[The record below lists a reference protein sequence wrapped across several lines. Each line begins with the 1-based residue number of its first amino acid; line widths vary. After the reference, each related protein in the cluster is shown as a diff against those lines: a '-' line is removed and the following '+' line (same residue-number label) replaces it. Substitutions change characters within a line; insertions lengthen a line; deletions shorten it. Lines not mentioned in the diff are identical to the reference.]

1 MKIFFSFLFAI
12 AMIATFILLITSL
25 VFRFKKKPT
34 TKKYFKLTGIAFVL
48 SIISLIVVNMN
59 MTPQEKQE
67 ILAKQKAEKKLKA
80 EEKQKATEQKE
91 AEDKLKAEEKQKDK
105 EQKEAEDKLK
115 AEEKQKAKEQ
125 KETEDKLKAEEKQKA
140 KEQKE
145 AEDKLKAEEEQKAKE
160 QKEAEDKQKAEEKK
174 LAEEQKKAED
184 KQKAEEKKLAEEQK
198 KAENKQ
204 KTEEK
209 KLAEEQKKAEEKQKE
224 FASYAQNIRG
234 GNFIKDM
241 KLSNNEAEITF
252 HDSFSSYKSANPTIL
267 NTEEQYK
274 QYFSTGD
281 AIEKMFVSEPARLL
295 RQFPDLNTVKI
306 TLPFDGKTYSTSLD
320 RNSLNTYLGFKIED
334 LKVED
339 KSWVKKF
346 NDPYV
351 YDKTKRKAF
360 FKKFVTVQ

>member
-12 AMIATFILLITSL
+12 AIIATFILLITSL
-25 VFRFKKKPT
+25 VFRLKKKPT

-67 ILAKQKAEKKLKA
+67 ILAKQKAE
-80 EEKQKATEQKE
+80 E
-91 AEDKLKAEEKQKDK
+91 KLKAEEKQKDK
-105 EQKEAEDKLK
+105 EQKEADEKLKAEEKQKAKEQKAEEKQKDKEQKEADEKLK

-125 KETEDKLKAEEKQKA
+125 KEADEKLKAEEKQKA

-145 AEDKLKAEEEQKAKE
+145 AEDKQKA
-160 QKEAEDKQKAEEKK
+160 
-174 LAEEQKKAED
+174 
-184 KQKAEEKKLAEEQK
+184 
-198 KAENKQ
+198 
-204 KTEEK
+204 EEK

-241 KLSNNEAEITF
+241 KLNNKEAEITF
-252 HDSFSSYKSANPTIL
+252 HDSFASYKSAKPDSNV
-267 NTEEQYK
+267 TEELYK

-295 RQFPDLNTVKI
+295 RQFPDLNTVKM

-320 RNSLNTYLGFKIED
+320 RNSLNSYLGFKIED

>member
-25 VFRFKKKPT
+25 VFRLKKKPT

-67 ILAKQKAEKKLKA
+67 ILAKQKADEKLKA
-80 EEKQKATEQKE
+80 EEKQKAREQKE
-91 AEDKLKAEEKQKDK
+91 ADEKL
-105 EQKEAEDKLK
+105 
-115 AEEKQKAKEQ
+115 
-125 KETEDKLKAEEKQKA
+125 
-140 KEQKE
+140 
-145 AEDKLKAEEEQKAKE
+145 
-160 QKEAEDKQKAEEKK
+160 
-174 LAEEQKKAED
+174 
-184 KQKAEEKKLAEEQK
+184 
-198 KAENKQ
+198 

-224 FASYAQNIRG
+224 FISYAQNIRG

-241 KLSNNEAEITF
+241 KLNNKEAEITF
-252 HDSFSSYKSANPTIL
+252 YDSFASYKSTKTDSNV
-267 NTEEQYK
+267 TEEQYK

-295 RQFPDLNTVKI
+295 RQFPDLSTVKM
-306 TLPFDGKTYSTSLD
+306 TLPFDGKTYSTNLD
-320 RNSLNTYLGFKIED
+320 RKSLNSYLGFKIED

-339 KSWVKKF
+339 QSWNKKF
-346 NDPYV
+346 NNAYV
-351 YDKTKRKAF
+351 YDKTKRKGLF
-360 FKKFVTVQ
+360 NKFVTVQ

>member
-12 AMIATFILLITSL
+12 AMLATFILLITSL
-25 VFRFKKKPT
+25 VFRLKKKPN
-34 TKKYFKLTGIAFVL
+34 TKKYFKFTGIAFIL

-67 ILAKQKAEKKLKA
+67 ILAKQKAE
-80 EEKQKATEQKE
+80 E
-91 AEDKLKAEEKQKDK
+91 KLKAEEKQKDK
-105 EQKEAEDKLK
+105 EQKEAEEKLK
-115 AEEKQKAKEQ
+115 AEEKQKDKEQ
-125 KETEDKLKAEEKQKA
+125 KEAEEKLKAEEKQKA

-145 AEDKLKAEEEQKAKE
+145 AEEKLKAEEKQKAKE
-160 QKEAEDKQKAEEKK
+160 QKEAEE
-174 LAEEQKKAED
+174 
-184 KQKAEEKKLAEEQK
+184 
-198 KAENKQ
+198 KQ

-224 FASYAQNIRG
+224 FTSYAQNIRG

-241 KLSNNEAEITF
+241 KLNNKEAEITF
-252 HDSFSSYKSANPTIL
+252 HDSFASYKSAKPDSNV
-267 NTEEQYK
+267 TEELFK

-295 RQFPDLNTVKI
+295 RQFPDLNTVKM

-320 RNSLNTYLGFKIED
+320 RNSLNSYLGFKIED

-351 YDKTKRKAF
+351 YNKTKRKAF

>member
-80 EEKQKATEQKE
+80 EEKQKA
-91 AEDKLKAEEKQKDK
+91 
-105 EQKEAEDKLK
+105 
-115 AEEKQKAKEQ
+115 
-125 KETEDKLKAEEKQKA
+125 
-140 KEQKE
+140 
-145 AEDKLKAEEEQKAKE
+145 KE

-184 KQKAEEKKLAEEQK
+184 KQKA
-198 KAENKQ
+198 
-204 KTEEK
+204 EEK

-252 HDSFSSYKSANPTIL
+252 HDSFSSYKSANPTSL

>member
-25 VFRFKKKPT
+25 LFRLKKKPT

-67 ILAKQKAEKKLKA
+67 ILAKQKAEEKLKAEEKQKNKEQKEAEEKLKA
-80 EEKQKATEQKE
+80 EEKQKAKEQKE

-105 EQKEAEDKLK
+105 EQKEAE
-115 AEEKQKAKEQ
+115 E
-125 KETEDKLKAEEKQKA
+125 KLKAEEKQKA

-145 AEDKLKAEEEQKAKE
+145 AEEKL
-160 QKEAEDKQKAEEKK
+160 
-174 LAEEQKKAED
+174 
-184 KQKAEEKKLAEEQK
+184 
-198 KAENKQ
+198 

-224 FASYAQNIRG
+224 FISYTQNIRG

-241 KLSNNEAEITF
+241 KLNNKEAEITF
-252 HDSFSSYKSANPTIL
+252 YDSFASYKSTKTDSNV
-267 NTEEQYK
+267 TEEQYK

-295 RQFPDLNTVKI
+295 RQFPDLSTVKM
-306 TLPFDGKTYSTSLD
+306 TLPFDGKTYSTNLD
-320 RNSLNTYLGFKIED
+320 RKSLNSYLGFKIED

-339 KSWVKKF
+339 QSWNKKF
-346 NDPYV
+346 NNAYV
-351 YDKTKRKAF
+351 YDKTKRKDLF
-360 FKKFVTVQ
+360 NKFVTVQ

>member
-1 MKIFFSFLFAI
+1 M
-12 AMIATFILLITSL
+12 
-25 VFRFKKKPT
+25 FRLKKKPT

-67 ILAKQKAEKKLKA
+67 ILAKQKAEEKLKA
-80 EEKQKATEQKE
+80 EEKQKAKEQKEADEKLKTEEKQKNKEQKEAEDKLNAEEKQRAKEQKEAEEKLKAEEKQKDKEQKE

-125 KETEDKLKAEEKQKA
+125 KE
-140 KEQKE
+140 
-145 AEDKLKAEEEQKAKE
+145 AEDKLKA
-160 QKEAEDKQKAEEKK
+160 
-174 LAEEQKKAED
+174 
-184 KQKAEEKKLAEEQK
+184 
-198 KAENKQ
+198 
-204 KTEEK
+204 EEK

-224 FASYAQNIRG
+224 FVSYAKNIRG

-241 KLSNNEAEITF
+241 KLNNNEAEITF
-252 HDSFSSYKSANPTIL
+252 HDSFASYKSANPTSS
-267 NTEEQYK
+267 NTEDQYK

-295 RQFPDLNTVKI
+295 RQFPDLNVVKM
-306 TLPFDGKTYSTSLD
+306 TLPFEGKTYNINLD
-320 RNSLNTYLGFKIED
+320 RKSLNSHLGFKIED

-360 FKKFVTVQ
+360 FTQFVVVQ

>member
-12 AMIATFILLITSL
+12 AMLATFILLITSL
-25 VFRFKKKPT
+25 VFRLKKKPN
-34 TKKYFKLTGIAFVL
+34 TKKYFKFTGIAFIL

-67 ILAKQKAEKKLKA
+67 ILAKQKAE
-80 EEKQKATEQKE
+80 E
-91 AEDKLKAEEKQKDK
+91 KLKAEEKQKDK
-105 EQKEAEDKLK
+105 EQKEAEEKLK

-125 KETEDKLKAEEKQKA
+125 KEDEEKLKAEEKQKA
-140 KEQKE
+140 KEQK
-145 AEDKLKAEEEQKAKE
+145 DAEE
-160 QKEAEDKQKAEEKK
+160 KQKA
-174 LAEEQKKAED
+174 
-184 KQKAEEKKLAEEQK
+184 
-198 KAENKQ
+198 
-204 KTEEK
+204 EEK

-224 FASYAQNIRG
+224 FTSYAQNIRG

-241 KLSNNEAEITF
+241 KLNNKDAEITF
-252 HDSFSSYKSANPTIL
+252 HDSFASYKSAKPDSNV
-267 NTEEQYK
+267 TEEQYK

-295 RQFPDLNTVKI
+295 RQFPDLNAVKM
-306 TLPFDGKTYSTSLD
+306 TLPFEGKTYNINLD
-320 RNSLNTYLGFKIED
+320 RKSLNSHLEFKIED

-351 YDKTKRKAF
+351 YNKAKRKAF
-360 FKKFVTVQ
+360 FTKFVIVQWFLSSCYNYELFSFNI

>member
-125 KETEDKLKAEEKQKA
+125 KETEDKLKAEEKQKD

-160 QKEAEDKQKAEEKK
+160 QKEAEDKQKA
-174 LAEEQKKAED
+174 
-184 KQKAEEKKLAEEQK
+184 
-198 KAENKQ
+198 
-204 KTEEK
+204 EEK

-252 HDSFSSYKSANPTIL
+252 HDSFSSYKSANPTSL

>member
-12 AMIATFILLITSL
+12 AMIATLILLITSL
-25 VFRFKKKPT
+25 VFLLKKKPN
-34 TKKYFKLTGIAFVL
+34 TKKYFKVTGIAFIL

-67 ILAKQKAEKKLKA
+67 ILAKQKAE
-80 EEKQKATEQKE
+80 
-91 AEDKLKAEEKQKDK
+91 
-105 EQKEAEDKLK
+105 
-115 AEEKQKAKEQ
+115 
-125 KETEDKLKAEEKQKA
+125 DKLKAEEKQKA

-145 AEDKLKAEEEQKAKE
+145 AEE
-160 QKEAEDKQKAEEKK
+160 KQKA
-174 LAEEQKKAED
+174 
-184 KQKAEEKKLAEEQK
+184 
-198 KAENKQ
+198 
-204 KTEEK
+204 EEK

-224 FASYAQNIRG
+224 FTSYAQNIRG

-241 KLSNNEAEITF
+241 KLNNKEAEITF
-252 HDSFSSYKSANPTIL
+252 HDSFASYKSAKPDSNV
-267 NTEEQYK
+267 TEELYK

-295 RQFPDLNTVKI
+295 KQFPDLNTVKM
-306 TLPFDGKTYSTSLD
+306 TLPFNGKTYSTSLD
-320 RNSLNTYLGFKIED
+320 RNSLNSYLGFKIED

-351 YDKTKRKAF
+351 YDKAKRKAF
-360 FKKFVTVQ
+360 FTKFVTVQ

>member
-25 VFRFKKKPT
+25 VFRLKKKPT

-67 ILAKQKAEKKLKA
+67 ILAKQKADEKLKA
-80 EEKQKATEQKE
+80 EEKQEAKEQKE
-91 AEDKLKAEEKQKDK
+91 ADEKLKAEEKQKDK
-105 EQKEAEDKLK
+105 EQKEADEKLK

-125 KETEDKLKAEEKQKA
+125 KEADEKLKAEEKQKDKEQKEADEKLKAEEKQKA

-145 AEDKLKAEEEQKAKE
+145 AEE
-160 QKEAEDKQKAEEKK
+160 KQKA
-174 LAEEQKKAED
+174 
-184 KQKAEEKKLAEEQK
+184 
-198 KAENKQ
+198 
-204 KTEEK
+204 EEK

-224 FASYAQNIRG
+224 FTSYVQNIRG

-241 KLSNNEAEITF
+241 KLNNNEAEIAF
-252 HDSFSSYKSANPTIL
+252 YDSYQSYKSAKPDSNV
-267 NTEEQYK
+267 TEELYK

-295 RQFPDLNTVKI
+295 RQFPNLNTVKM
-306 TLPFDGKTYSTSLD
+306 TLPFDGKTYNTSLD

-339 KSWVKKF
+339 QSWNKKF
-346 NDPYV
+346 NNPYV
-351 YDKTKRKAF
+351 YDKAKRKALF
-360 FKKFVTVQ
+360 EKFVTVQ

>member
-12 AMIATFILLITSL
+12 AMLATFILLITSL
-25 VFRFKKKPT
+25 VFRLKKKSN
-34 TKKYFKLTGIAFVL
+34 TKKYFKLTGIAFIL

-67 ILAKQKAEKKLKA
+67 ILAKQKAEEKLKA
-80 EEKQKATEQKE
+80 K
-91 AEDKLKAEEKQKDK
+91 
-105 EQKEAEDKLK
+105 
-115 AEEKQKAKEQ
+115 EKQKAKEQ
-125 KETEDKLKAEEKQKA
+125 KEAEEKLKAEEKQKA

-145 AEDKLKAEEEQKAKE
+145 AEEKLKAEEKQKAKE
-160 QKEAEDKQKAEEKK
+160 QKEAEEKQKA
-174 LAEEQKKAED
+174 
-184 KQKAEEKKLAEEQK
+184 
-198 KAENKQ
+198 
-204 KTEEK
+204 EEK

-224 FASYAQNIRG
+224 FTSYAQNIRG

-241 KLSNNEAEITF
+241 KLNNKEAEITF
-252 HDSFSSYKSANPTIL
+252 HDSFASYKSAKSDSNV
-267 NTEEQYK
+267 TEELYK

-295 RQFPDLNTVKI
+295 RQFPDLNAVKI
-306 TLPFDGKTYSTSLD
+306 TLPFEGKTYNINLD
-320 RNSLNTYLGFKIED
+320 RKSLNSHLGFKIED

-351 YDKTKRKAF
+351 YNKAKRKEF
-360 FKKFVTVQ
+360 FTKFVVVQ

>member
-25 VFRFKKKPT
+25 VFRLKKKPT

-67 ILAKQKAEKKLKA
+67 ILAKQKAEEKLKAEEKQKNKEQKEADEKLKA
-80 EEKQKATEQKE
+80 EEKQKAKEQKEAEDKLKAEEKQKNKEQKEADEKLKAEEKQKAKEQKE

-105 EQKEAEDKLK
+105 EQKEAE
-115 AEEKQKAKEQ
+115 E
-125 KETEDKLKAEEKQKA
+125 KLKAEEKQKA

-145 AEDKLKAEEEQKAKE
+145 AEDKLKAEE
-160 QKEAEDKQKAEEKK
+160 
-174 LAEEQKKAED
+174 
-184 KQKAEEKKLAEEQK
+184 
-198 KAENKQ
+198 
-204 KTEEK
+204 K

-224 FASYAQNIRG
+224 FTSYAQNIRG

-241 KLSNNEAEITF
+241 KLNNKEAEITF
-252 HDSFSSYKSANPTIL
+252 HDSFASYKSAKADGNV
-267 NTEEQYK
+267 TEELYK

-295 RQFPDLNTVKI
+295 RQFPDLNAVKM
-306 TLPFDGKTYSTSLD
+306 TLPFEGKIYNINLD
-320 RNSLNTYLGFKIED
+320 RKSLNSHLGFKIED

-351 YDKTKRKAF
+351 YNKAKRKEF
-360 FKKFVTVQ
+360 FTKFVVVQ

>member
-25 VFRFKKKPT
+25 VFRLKKKPT

-67 ILAKQKAEKKLKA
+67 ILAKQKADEKLKA
-80 EEKQKATEQKE
+80 EEKQKAKEQKE
-91 AEDKLKAEEKQKDK
+91 ADEKLKTEEKQKNK

-125 KETEDKLKAEEKQKA
+125 KEAEEKLKTEEKQKA

-145 AEDKLKAEEEQKAKE
+145 AEDKLKAEE
-160 QKEAEDKQKAEEKK
+160 
-174 LAEEQKKAED
+174 
-184 KQKAEEKKLAEEQK
+184 
-198 KAENKQ
+198 
-204 KTEEK
+204 K

-224 FASYAQNIRG
+224 FTSYAQNIRG

-241 KLSNNEAEITF
+241 KLNNKEAEITF
-252 HDSFSSYKSANPTIL
+252 HDSFTSYKLAKPDSNV
-267 NTEEQYK
+267 TEEQYK

-281 AIEKMFVSEPARLL
+281 AIEKIFVSEPARLL
-295 RQFPDLNTVKI
+295 RQFPDLNTVKM
-306 TLPFDGKTYSTSLD
+306 TLPFDGKTFSTSLD
-320 RNSLNTYLGFKIED
+320 RNSLNSYLGFKIED

-339 KSWVKKF
+339 QSWNKKF
-346 NDPYV
+346 NNTYV
-351 YDKTKRKAF
+351 YDKAKRKALF
-360 FKKFVTVQ
+360 EKFVTVQ

>member
-12 AMIATFILLITSL
+12 AMLATLILLITSL
-25 VFRFKKKPT
+25 VFRLKKKPN
-34 TKKYFKLTGIAFVL
+34 TKKYFKFTGIAFIL

-67 ILAKQKAEKKLKA
+67 ILAKQKAE
-80 EEKQKATEQKE
+80 EKQKN
-91 AEDKLKAEEKQKDK
+91 
-105 EQKEAEDKLK
+105 
-115 AEEKQKAKEQ
+115 
-125 KETEDKLKAEEKQKA
+125 EEKQKA

-145 AEDKLKAEEEQKAKE
+145 AEEKLKAEEKQNEKEKKEAEEKLKDEEKQKAKE
-160 QKEAEDKQKAEEKK
+160 QKEAEEKQKA
-174 LAEEQKKAED
+174 
-184 KQKAEEKKLAEEQK
+184 
-198 KAENKQ
+198 
-204 KTEEK
+204 EEK

-224 FASYAQNIRG
+224 FTSYAQNIRG

-241 KLSNNEAEITF
+241 KLNNKEAEITF
-252 HDSFSSYKSANPTIL
+252 HDSFASYKSAKSDSNV
-267 NTEEQYK
+267 TEELYK

-295 RQFPDLNTVKI
+295 RQFPDLNTVKM
-306 TLPFDGKTYSTSLD
+306 TLPFEGKTYNINLD
-320 RNSLNTYLGFKIED
+320 RKSLNSHLGFKIED

-351 YDKTKRKAF
+351 YNKAKRKAF
-360 FKKFVTVQ
+360 FTKFVVVQ

>member
-25 VFRFKKKPT
+25 VFRLKKKPT

-67 ILAKQKAEKKLKA
+67 ILAKQKAEEKLKAEEKQEAKEQKEAEEKLKTEEKQKNKEQKEAEDKLKA
-80 EEKQKATEQKE
+80 EEKQKAKEQKEADEKLKAEEKQKDKEQKE

-125 KETEDKLKAEEKQKA
+125 KEAEEKLKA
-140 KEQKE
+140 
-145 AEDKLKAEEEQKAKE
+145 
-160 QKEAEDKQKAEEKK
+160 
-174 LAEEQKKAED
+174 
-184 KQKAEEKKLAEEQK
+184 
-198 KAENKQ
+198 
-204 KTEEK
+204 EEK

-224 FASYAQNIRG
+224 FVSYAKNIRG

-241 KLSNNEAEITF
+241 KLNNNEAEIIF
-252 HDSFSSYKSANPTIL
+252 HDSFASYKSANPTSS
-267 NTEEQYK
+267 NTEDQYK

-295 RQFPDLNTVKI
+295 RQFPDLNTVKMN
-306 TLPFDGKTYSTSLD
+306 LPFNGKTYSTSLD
-320 RNSLNTYLGFKIED
+320 RNSLNSYLGFKIED

-339 KSWVKKF
+339 QSWNKKF
-346 NDPYV
+346 NNTYV
-351 YDKTKRKAF
+351 YDKAKRKALF
-360 FKKFVTVQ
+360 GKFVTVQ

>member
-12 AMIATFILLITSL
+12 AMLATFILLITSL
-25 VFRFKKKPT
+25 VFRLKKKPN
-34 TKKYFKLTGIAFVL
+34 TKKYFKFTGIAFIL

-67 ILAKQKAEKKLKA
+67 ILAKQKAEEKLKA
-80 EEKQKATEQKE
+80 EKKQKEKEKKETEE
-91 AEDKLKAEEKQKDK
+91 KLKD
-105 EQKEAEDKLK
+105 
-115 AEEKQKAKEQ
+115 EEKQKAKEQ
-125 KETEDKLKAEEKQKA
+125 KEAEEKQKNEEKQKAKEQKEAEEKLKAEEKQKEKEKKEAEEKLKDEEKQKTKEQKEAEEKLKAEEKQKA

-145 AEDKLKAEEEQKAKE
+145 AEE
-160 QKEAEDKQKAEEKK
+160 KQKA
-174 LAEEQKKAED
+174 
-184 KQKAEEKKLAEEQK
+184 
-198 KAENKQ
+198 
-204 KTEEK
+204 EEK

-224 FASYAQNIRG
+224 FTSYAQNIRG

-241 KLSNNEAEITF
+241 KLNNKEAEITF
-252 HDSFSSYKSANPTIL
+252 HDSFASYKSAKSDSNV
-267 NTEEQYK
+267 TEELYK

-295 RQFPDLNTVKI
+295 RQFPDLNAVKM
-306 TLPFDGKTYSTSLD
+306 TLPFEGKTYNINLD
-320 RNSLNTYLGFKIED
+320 RKSLNSHLGFKIED

-351 YDKTKRKAF
+351 YNKAKRKAF
-360 FKKFVTVQ
+360 FTKFVVVQ